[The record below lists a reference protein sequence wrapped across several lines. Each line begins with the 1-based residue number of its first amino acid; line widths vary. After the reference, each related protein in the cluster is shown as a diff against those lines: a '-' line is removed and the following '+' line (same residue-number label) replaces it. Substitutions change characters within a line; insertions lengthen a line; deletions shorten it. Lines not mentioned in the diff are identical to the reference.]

1 MLTVVSS
8 RAAVPAIRLFYH
20 LHHHQQQQH
29 QQNTVVKLTL
39 TSKRMTTNRKTFS
52 LPVLDLDLWI
62 RDRASFAHQF
72 REACTDI
79 GFLYLKC
86 QLQTHNEMMNEARR
100 FFSSSTDIKRTVDYA
115 NSPSLR
121 GYMALGVENTAGK
134 IDMREQI
141 EYAVEYPIDFYPPL
155 DKKSMEEAARLRPLY
170 ERLRARQNP
179 WPNTTQPT
187 LQPTTLAYASELES
201 VANILRQAF
210 CLALGLTVHGMDH
223 LFLSDV
229 DKHPP
234 HWVLKLLSYPSIT
247 RVQGVEQPE
256 WGVGEHVD
264 TNFLTIIS
272 QDAPGLQAWV
282 DGTWIDVPPVPPES
296 NSELDGDR
304 THYLVVNLGE
314 QAQVL
319 SRSIFCATPHR
330 VSPHSGQS
338 NRTSLAFFYNP
349 PLRTTLTPLPID
361 VSLHKINRKWQDQ
374 RPNTILETVGD
385 NTFKSLARSHPHV
398 FCQHHPD
405 VIVCP
410 DGRLERSDE
419 T

>member
-1 MLTVVSS
+1 
-8 RAAVPAIRLFYH
+8 
-20 LHHHQQQQH
+20 
-29 QQNTVVKLTL
+29 
-39 TSKRMTTNRKTFS
+39 
-52 LPVLDLDLWI
+52 
-62 RDRASFAHQF
+62 
-72 REACTDI
+72 
-79 GFLYLKC
+79 
-86 QLQTHNEMMNEARR
+86 
-100 FFSSSTDIKRTVDYA
+100 
-115 NSPSLR
+115 
-121 GYMALGVENTAGK
+121 MALGVENTAGK

-210 CLALGLTVHGMDH
+210 CLALGLNVHGMDH

-234 HWVLKLLSYPSIT
+234 HWVLKLLSYPSTT
-247 RVQGVEQPE
+247 RAQGEERHE

-314 QAQVL
+314 QAQAL

-330 VSPHSGQS
+330 VLPHSGQS

-419 T
+419 K